1 MEKNYNRNY
10 RQYSYSETNLKDIKI
25 ANKDILANKDNLTN
39 KDNLAKN
46 DILTNNDILA
56 NNDILVNN
64 DILTNNDIYSDII
77 LEQYKEPKKLKCKIS
92 GYYIFKRLTMFIMHL
107 SLISLFEIIFFF
119 TIVVTFENNSFTG
132 LIDNLAGPLVD
143 ICKKLNPVEK
153 EIVTYIINSYVNITQ
168 INSNAD
174 TSQQLRI
181 TNNNIILGYAW
192 TYFGIITGIS
202 LLFSILSLC
211 NLSFLTKEIVINETN
226 EPLILMNNIKIYKKH
241 INIIKIIIDN
251 IIMIILLGLYEYLFF
266 KTVIL
271 KYLPISNNELIKYLF
286 NKFEQCFIKI

>member
-1 MEKNYNRNY
+1 
-10 RQYSYSETNLKDIKI
+10 
-25 ANKDILANKDNLTN
+25 
-39 KDNLAKN
+39 
-46 DILTNNDILA
+46 
-56 NNDILVNN
+56 
-64 DILTNNDIYSDII
+64 
-77 LEQYKEPKKLKCKIS
+77 
-92 GYYIFKRLTMFIMHL
+92 MHL

-143 ICKKLNPVEK
+143 ICKKLNPNQK
-153 EIVTYIINSYVNITQ
+153 EVITYIINSYVNVTQ
-168 INSNAD
+168 INSNAES
-174 TSQQLRI
+174 SQHLRI
-181 TNNNIILGYAW
+181 INNNFLLGYAW

-202 LLFSILSLC
+202 LLTSILSLC

-271 KYLPISNNELIKYLF
+271 KYLPLSNDELIKYLY
-286 NKFEQCFIKI
+286 NKFEQCFIKA